1 MMLHW
6 SRTTVARKKKTKV
19 EPKAKPTPLL
29 GMCENFHT
37 FAMGLRDFIKDY
49 FLGFWDYETPKVM
62 VVKNRTLGL
71 IYRGVQFLVIT
82 YFIW

>member
-1 MMLHW
+1 
-6 SRTTVARKKKTKV
+6 
-19 EPKAKPTPLL
+19 
-29 GMCENFHT
+29 MCEIFHT
-37 FAMGLRDFIKDY
+37 FAMGLRDFVKEY